1 MEFLFIIKDINS
13 TTCHYSLTISTYR
26 KLKYLN
32 TVSVLTLF
40 SLYFFIKTFQKS
52 STMRNSSNSF
62 IYILFTLGIQY
73 CFNTNPEQAVIIR
86 LETHVT
92 HANTSVCLCVCATVC
107 APV

>member
-1 MEFLFIIKDINS
+1 
-13 TTCHYSLTISTYR
+13 
-26 KLKYLN
+26 
-32 TVSVLTLF
+32 
-40 SLYFFIKTFQKS
+40 
-52 STMRNSSNSF
+52 MRNSSNSF